1 MFQFLTCR
9 SAATWRINVYQ
20 IGSCTCS
27 AEKLHIFWR
36 SLIIFL
42 PVCCLII

>member
-20 IGSCTCS
+20 IGSACT
-27 AEKLHIFWR
+27 AQKLHIILKV
-36 SLIIFL
+36 SDHLFL